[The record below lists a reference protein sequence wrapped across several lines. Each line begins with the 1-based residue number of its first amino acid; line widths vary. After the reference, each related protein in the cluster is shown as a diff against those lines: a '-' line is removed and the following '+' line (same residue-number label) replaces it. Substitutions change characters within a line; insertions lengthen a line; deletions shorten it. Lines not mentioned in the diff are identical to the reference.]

1 MRRYHGQKI
10 VKGLYHGDTRIKA
23 MYKGDELIW
32 RQDWID
38 ATIRGNTLV
47 IMTQRLAWQD
57 GDALVLQPN
66 NLSVATI
73 NNETLKISGHGSI

>member
-1 MRRYHGQKI
+1 MSIYHGQHKI
-10 VKGLYHGDTRIKA
+10 MGLYHVGRRFHA
-23 MYKGDELIW
+23 LYKGDELIW